1 MLKLRSRKCSSFSI
15 GPYFSI
21 TSSIVIWSDR
31 RVNIIMAHN
40 TKPETAV
47 AVADSEE
54 IISDLQGIE
63 PGLQVLNLM
72 LQCVDV
78 PLRIVDVQ
86 RLRQPSIAVGGGA
99 VDIKD

>member
-1 MLKLRSRKCSSFSI
+1 
-15 GPYFSI
+15 
-21 TSSIVIWSDR
+21 
-31 RVNIIMAHN
+31 MAHN

-47 AVADSEE
+47 AVGDSEE

>member
-1 MLKLRSRKCSSFSI
+1 
-15 GPYFSI
+15 
-21 TSSIVIWSDR
+21 
-31 RVNIIMAHN
+31 MAQN
-40 TKPETAV
+40 TKPESAF